1 MDEYPDAY
9 FYMDTKKTA
18 AKDVRKQYQKMVS
31 DAKSMGLTHV
41 LDRMVVMIYN
51 ESMYDVVHSVY
62 PFSHYVLMCYKLYK
76 NQPTPAQIETA
87 MQFCENK
94 GIDIISMWDY
104 WWQPEFMDLA
114 NAHGLKVNLHTIN
127 SADSAKEYVQ
137 QGVILITTD
146 HLSANSIQ

>member
-1 MDEYPDAY
+1 
-9 FYMDTKKTA
+9 
-18 AKDVRKQYQKMVS
+18 
-31 DAKSMGLTHV
+31 
-41 LDRMVVMIYN
+41 
-51 ESMYDVVHSVY
+51 
-62 PFSHYVLMCYKLYK
+62 MCYKLYK